1 MNEEKQKLSIS
12 KEELDT
18 IKSAKEKLY
27 IAQVQ
32 QKIAELELNNVI
44 LRVFLK
50 NKLQDGDIIDEFTGK
65 ITKNLSGE

>member
-27 IAQVQ
+27 IAEVQ
-32 QKIAELELNNVI
+32 RKIAELELNNVI
-44 LRVFLK
+44 LRVYLK
-50 NKLQDGDIIDEFTGK
+50 NKLQDDDSIDEVTGVINK
-65 ITKNLSGE
+65 SLRGE